1 MFKKFSLLI
10 VSLLCVVFVRGH
22 EGMWLPILLD
32 MDDMQRN
39 GLKLSA
45 EDIYSIN
52 QASLKDA
59 IVHFG
64 GGCTAEAIS
73 DQGLILTNH
82 HCGYSAIQNLSS
94 VENDYL
100 GEGFWAGSMQEEM
113 HCPGLTASFV
123 DRIEDVTEQVL
134 EGIDD
139 STPPEERQLTIKQ
152 RIAELTEAAV
162 DHPAYKAQI
171 KPFYYGNQ
179 YIMIVTKTYDDVRLV
194 GTPPS
199 SIGKFGGDSDN
210 WVWPRH
216 TGDFALFRIYADE
229 DNQPVAFAETNQPY
243 EPARSLEISIAGVK
257 EGDFTMVYGFPG
269 VTDQYM
275 TSEGVQ
281 YVTEIANP
289 LRIGMREQSLEV
301 IDALMAESDEKRIQF
316 AARQA
321 MISNAHKKWIGQ
333 NMGLDRFDALN
344 KKREAEAAFIEKA
357 EAVGNDAY
365 VSVIPKINE
374 LHHQIRPYQLA
385 RDLFIE
391 VYFYGPQILSFTR
404 RLDPLIAAIEQEED
418 QEKINELEE
427 KAVQAVNNFYE
438 NYDPAI
444 DEIILSRL
452 LTSYTQAVRED
463 IQPDALQP
471 FHNKFNG
478 DAKRYS
484 NHLFSKSVY
493 KDKSSLLSMIQARN
507 KKRTLKLKNDP
518 IHALALSFMED
529 YRIKILPEYSRLTDE
544 IDDNMRVYMKGLM
557 ELNPEKTYWSEANS
571 TLRVTYGK
579 VEGSIPRDGLSYLS
593 TTTLEGVMHKYIPG
607 DREYDVP
614 EKLIELYELDDYGRY
629 ASEDGTLAVN
639 FLASNHTTGGNS
651 GSPVLNDRGQ
661 LIGIN
666 FDRSWESTMSDIMF
680 NPDICRNIS
689 VDVRYILFI
698 VDKFAGAGWLLD
710 EMKIT
715 EN

>member
-10 VSLLCVVFVRGH
+10 VSLLCVIFVRGH

-100 GEGFWAGSMQEEM
+100 GEGFWAGSMQEEL